1 MSLNRESGCK
11 DMPILHYNPNLP
23 QTIFIKILSI
33 TEKGLENNGLGENE
47 FQDGKGRE
55 KETGPYAADDGAGW

>member
-11 DMPILHYNPNLP
+11 DKATSRYNPNLS

-33 TEKGLENNGLGENE
+33 TGKGLENNGLGENE
-47 FQDGKGRE
+47 FQDGKGGE